1 MKYTSEIIG
10 HQYVRLLKDGNL
22 MYTHE
27 AAAELNRLH
36 DALEQIKA
44 LPSHRQ
50 DEANQIA
57 ARALESQ

>member
-1 MKYTSEIIG
+1 M
-10 HQYVRLLKDGNL
+10 L

-27 AAAELNRLH
+27 AAAELNLLH

-57 ARALESQ
+57 VKALEVCDGG